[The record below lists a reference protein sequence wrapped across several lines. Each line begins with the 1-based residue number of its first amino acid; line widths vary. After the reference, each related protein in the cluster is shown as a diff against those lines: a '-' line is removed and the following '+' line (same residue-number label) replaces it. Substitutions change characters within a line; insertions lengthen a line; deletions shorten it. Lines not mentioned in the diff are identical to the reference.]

1 MASCP
6 KCGHQNLPNVS
17 TCYKCGTPLTAPAAP
32 PAFTPPN
39 VPAFRAPAAPAF
51 TPPGAP
57 AFRAP
62 AAPAFTAPA
71 APPAGAPPAFVPPGA
86 PPAFVPPGAPP
97 AFVPPGAPPA
107 FVPPAAAP
115 AFVPPAAAQMPPAA
129 PAFTAPPPGPVIES
143 IEEYGR
149 QMAVLAAKRK
159 RNRMIIITAV
169 AVGIVIAGVMVMQER
184 KRKDVAGQKLAYAG
198 RMFDMEQMETGAFWN
213 CVMGGQ
219 KVDIGNFKDGE
230 KIRQG
235 VENAYFAQQ
244 KTFADY
250 LTNEC
255 VPKMERAR
263 QAFGG
268 MRDAPS
274 ELTTALEKYRET
286 LPKLQAGIEDYAEK
300 IRTRGTTKDTDQL
313 IQEMGGAWH
322 TYPDITA
329 ETAAYEKFLWCAL
342 PDLKKMEDAQELVT
356 SLFNTCSNKDQAA
369 VVAFMERI
377 RTDCGPLLVVA
388 DKEAKV
394 NPKSV
399 PNWKTTHKK
408 FLEEGEAGRELS
420 AWEFCGKKSRK
431 GKKRDEIEQF
441 MYAVNDYMNARWGL
455 KEAAEVIRK
464 RAQ

>member
-17 TCYKCGTPLTAPAAP
+17 TCYKCGTALTAPAAP

-39 VPAFRAPAAPAF
+39 VPAFRAPAAPVF
-51 TPPGAP
+51 TPPGVP
-57 AFRAP
+57 AFR
-62 AAPAFTAPA
+62 
-71 APPAGAPPAFVPPGA
+71 
-86 PPAFVPPGAPP
+86 
-97 AFVPPGAPPA
+97 
-107 FVPPAAAP
+107 
-115 AFVPPAAAQMPPAA
+115 PPAA
-129 PAFTAPPPGPVIES
+129 PAFPTPAASPAAAFPTPAAPSAAPAAPSAPPAAAPLAPPPGS
-143 IEEYGR
+143 LATDAIEEYGR

-169 AVGIVIAGVMVMQER
+169 AVGVVVAGVMVMQER
-184 KRKDVAGQKLAYAG
+184 KRKEVAGQKLQYAG
-198 RMFDMEQMETGAFWN
+198 RIFDMEQMETGGFWN

-219 KVDIGNFKDGE
+219 KIDIGNFKDGE

-235 VENAYFAQQ
+235 IESAFFAQQ
-244 KTFADY
+244 KVFADY
-250 LTNEC
+250 LSNDC

-268 MRDAPS
+268 LRDAPS
-274 ELTTALEKYRET
+274 EIVAALEKYRET

-329 ETAAYEKFLWCAL
+329 ETAAYERFLYCAL
-342 PDLKKMEDAQELVT
+342 PDWKKMEDAQELVT
-356 SLFNTCSNKDQAA
+356 FLFNTCSNKDQAA

-441 MYAVNDYMNARWGL
+441 MYAVNEYMSARWGL